1 MKNALKVLEG
11 YVTFCLVIILL
22 FLPVVL
28 YAKLIVDYEELENR
42 IETVNFEKNKKIEEL
57 EKEIRILKTDI
68 HIINYGYESEEENEA
83 SKM

>member
-1 MKNALKVLEG
+1 MKNTLKVLEG
-11 YVTFCLVIILL
+11 YATFCLVIILL
-22 FLPVVL
+22 FLPVIL
-28 YAKLIVDYEELENR
+28 YTKLIVDYEELENR

-68 HIINYGYESEEENEA
+68 YIIQYGFESEEENEA